1 MKTRLIFVRHA
12 EAEGNVKRIFHG
24 WYNSNL
30 TERGEEQA
38 KLVAER
44 LKDVN
49 IDVLYSSVLNRTFK
63 TASYIA
69 EQKKLPII
77 TSANLKEINGGDWE
91 DVKWTEIAK
100 RWPEVHD
107 IWENKPGKLQMPN
120 GESMV
125 NFQQRVLK
133 EVYRIIKENEGKTI
147 CIVTHGTVIKAL
159 QCKFSEMSLEEMQNV
174 PWCENTAVTFVDY
187 DSDMDEFTVKAYGD
201 DTHLPFEMK
210 TIAHQDWWQNLYGE
224 DNRI

>member
-38 KLVAER
+38 KLVAKR
-44 LKDVN
+44 LKDVK

-69 EQKKLPII
+69 QQKDLPII

-91 DVKWTEIAK
+91 DVSWIDIVK
-100 RWPEVHD
+100 RWPKAHD
-107 IWENKPGKLQMPN
+107 DWEKNPGNLQMPN

-125 NFQQRVLK
+125 GFQERVSK

-147 CIVTHGTVIKAL
+147 CIVTHGTAIKAL
-159 QCKFSEMSLEEMQNV
+159 KCKFSEIKLKEMQNV
-174 PWCENTAVTFVDY
+174 PWCENTAVTVVDY
-187 DSDMDEFTVKAYGD
+187 DSDKDEFDVVKYGD
-201 DTHLPFEMK
+201 DTHLPMDMK
-210 TIAHQDWWQNLYGE
+210 TIANQEWWQNLYGE
-224 DNRI
+224 NKRV